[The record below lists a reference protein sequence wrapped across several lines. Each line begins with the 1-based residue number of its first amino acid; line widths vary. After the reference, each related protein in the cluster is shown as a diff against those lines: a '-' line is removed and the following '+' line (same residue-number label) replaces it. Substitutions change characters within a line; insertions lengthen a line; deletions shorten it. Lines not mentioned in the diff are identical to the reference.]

1 VGLFVLKLLLANGIK
16 NIVATAGS
24 MSRIEKLHQL
34 GLPKDSI
41 INYRKEN
48 LTEIIKR
55 RSNQQGINVAI
66 DAVGQH
72 LSEVAAA
79 VLKPYGTYIDITH
92 FTTAAARDQ
101 LFSSAAQIIN
111 IQLYPRAKTKLSLFQ
126 KWAESDQTQY

>member
-1 VGLFVLKLLLANGIK
+1 M
-16 NIVATAGS
+16 ATAGS